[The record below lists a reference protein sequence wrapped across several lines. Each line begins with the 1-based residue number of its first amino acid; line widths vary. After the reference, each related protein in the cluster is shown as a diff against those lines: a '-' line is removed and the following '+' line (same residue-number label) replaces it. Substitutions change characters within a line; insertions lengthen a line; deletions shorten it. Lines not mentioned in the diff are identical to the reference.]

1 MAEQVP
7 STSRDAGSSAVV
19 SGTAP
24 ALRAGVATRDITPDG
39 ETLMS
44 GFAMRAGPSEG
55 VHDPLSVR
63 ALVVQGT
70 ALVTV
75 DVVALHEDLCAR
87 VRKAAEPWVDH
98 VVVHATHTHSGP
110 ASSPG
115 RLGGAVDPEW
125 LQSVEHACTAAIAEA
140 ARAREPVL
148 ITAGYGDDPQVAR
161 NRRRPDAPVD
171 PSLPVVRIERTD
183 GRPLALVVSYA
194 CHPVVLGAE
203 NRLLS
208 ADYPGVVRDRLEA
221 DTGATVLFATSCAGD
236 VNTGHP
242 VDADSAVPDTGSRTF
257 EHCALVGRRVADAAL
272 RATLHTAEPHIAA
285 RTTTVTLQFVPPT
298 ASELER
304 DMALW
309 AEHAVDAPP
318 EHRALYDIWAR
329 WAEQTRPSENAEWA
343 ARVTVYR
350 WGPAVVIALPG
361 EPFNL
366 ASREIRRRVE
376 ESTGAHA
383 VLVLGYSDGCPGYLP
398 SEGEYPLGGYEVTEA
413 HRYYGMP
420 GPFAAGSLERLI
432 DSVALLSR
440 KIPVASR
447 DGGDDSLPAVI
458 AP

>member
-1 MAEQVP
+1 MAEQTR
-7 STSRDAGSSAVV
+7 STAGTAGSSTLAP
-19 SGTAP
+19 GTAP

-39 ETLMS
+39 DTLMS
-44 GFAMRAGPSEG
+44 GYAMRVEPSEG

-110 ASSPG
+110 GSSPG
-115 RLGGAVDPEW
+115 RLGGVVDPEW
-125 LQSVEHACTAAIAEA
+125 LQGVEHACIQAIEEA
-140 ARAREPVL
+140 ARALEPVV

-161 NRRRPDAPVD
+161 NRRRPGAPVD
-171 PSLPVVRIERTD
+171 PALPVIRLERAD
-183 GRPLALVVSYA
+183 RSPLALVVSYA
-194 CHPVVLGAE
+194 CHPVVLDAQ

-208 ADYPGVVRDRLEA
+208 ADYPGVVRERLEA
-221 DTGATVLFATSCAGD
+221 ETGATVLFATSCAGD
-236 VNTGHP
+236 VNTGHS

-257 EHCALVGRRVADAAL
+257 DECDRVGRRVADAAL
-272 RATLHTAEPHIAA
+272 RTSLHSAEPLVGASTATL
-285 RTTTVTLQFVPPT
+285 TLQLVPPT
-298 ASELER
+298 AAELER
-304 DMALW
+304 SRALW
-309 AEHAVDAPP
+309 AKDAVNAPSGR
-318 EHRALYDIWAR
+318 RALLDIWTR
-329 WAEQTRPSENAEWA
+329 WAEQSRPSASAEWA

-361 EPFNL
+361 EPFSR

-398 SEGEYPLGGYEVTEA
+398 SEDEYPLGGYEVTEA

-420 GPFAAGSLERLI
+420 GPFAPGSLERLI
-432 DSVALLSR
+432 DTAAGLSR
-440 KIPVASR
+440 KLPVGSR
-447 DGGDDSLPAVI
+447 DGGARPLPAGF